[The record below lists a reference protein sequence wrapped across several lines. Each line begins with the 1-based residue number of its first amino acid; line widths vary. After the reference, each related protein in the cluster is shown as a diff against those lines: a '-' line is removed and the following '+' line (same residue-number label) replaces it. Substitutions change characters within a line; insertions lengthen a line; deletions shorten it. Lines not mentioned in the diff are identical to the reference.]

1 MKTMK
6 ARLVRGLFMIA
17 LLTGTAVALSAIGV
31 QTVSQ
36 AMAASQ
42 QQVSAYLTT
51 NGYTII
57 TLNPKPGTKYDW
69 IAQTVKNGVNY
80 MTTIHCDA
88 TSIISHED
96 IQI

>member
-1 MKTMK
+1 MKTLK
-6 ARLVRGLFMIA
+6 TQLVRGLFMIT
-17 LLTGTAVALSAIGV
+17 LFTGTTVVLSTIGV

-42 QQVSAYLTT
+42 QQVSSYLTT

-57 TLNPKPGTKYDW
+57 TLNPKSGTKYDW
-69 IAQTVKNGVNY
+69 VAQTTKNGVSY
-80 MTTIHCDA
+80 MTTVHCDA

-96 IQI
+96 ILL